1 MHKAK
6 GAAEKAARLAFERIA
21 FLEDVMSDYR
31 PTSEVMQLCSKA
43 GGRHVPVSKELLFVL
58 KESTE
63 LARRSDGAF
72 DVTIGPLIKLWRE
85 SRKSGML
92 PSKDEIFKAKRLVGW
107 RKIIIDEKAGTVK
120 LAIQG
125 MRIDLGGIAKGY
137 ACDEAIKILK
147 QQGIKRALVEMGG
160 DIVIGDPPPK
170 KEGWTI
176 EIANADMENRTM
188 LLSNC
193 AISSSGDAE
202 QFVEIG
208 GVRYSHIVDPRT
220 GVGLTNRI
228 AVTVIAP
235 SGIIADGLATAI
247 SVLGEEKGR
256 LFAKSFPFVS
266 IYIRKSVN

>member
-1 MHKAK
+1 MGCRARIVLYARSER
-6 GAAEKAARLAFERIA
+6 AAEKAARLAFERIA
-21 FLEDVMSDYR
+21 FLEDIMSDYR

-120 LAIQG
+120 LATQG

-137 ACDEAIKILK
+137 ACDEAIKIL
-147 QQGIKRALVEMGG
+147 
-160 DIVIGDPPPK
+160 
-170 KEGWTI
+170 
-176 EIANADMENRTM
+176 
-188 LLSNC
+188 
-193 AISSSGDAE
+193 
-202 QFVEIG
+202 
-208 GVRYSHIVDPRT
+208 
-220 GVGLTNRI
+220 
-228 AVTVIAP
+228 
-235 SGIIADGLATAI
+235 
-247 SVLGEEKGR
+247 
-256 LFAKSFPFVS
+256 
-266 IYIRKSVN
+266 